1 MLPMPSENR
10 NEGARAADWQSAAT
24 LCQELFLQR
33 RIYQALI

>member
-24 LCQELFLQR
+24 LCQELFLQCH
-33 RIYQALI
+33 IYQALI